1 MSRPIRTTRLQDD
14 IYADLAAG
22 EKTNAELQ
30 GKYKL
35 TYEQLVRQMDSLG
48 ISYPVYNPR
57 PGVWA
62 VLKDK
67 DYEKL
72 SDMYQT

>member
-1 MSRPIRTTRLQDD
+1 MSRPIKSTPLQEE
-14 IYADLAAG
+14 IFADLAAG
-22 EKTNAELQ
+22 DKTNAELCK
-30 GKYKL
+30 KYNL

-72 SDMYQT
+72 SDMYKT